1 MRWFQSGGA
10 AGCESYNGPRLQ
22 QSEPEG
28 LDQVTNSP
36 RLPIVS
42 LVLAAIL
49 AIAAGL
55 TMNPA
60 EPLPLSELPLGA
72 IGGAATLAV
81 FGIQGLISVLL
92 EGRELRPGMTPPH
105 LTNPLSAAIVIVS
118 LLLFGDAVLL
128 GYGIIIGWG
137 TAALGVAAGAG
148 CVFLAAL
155 LVCYKEAFLGDE
167 ARFDDREDGV
177 PW

>member
-1 MRWFQSGGA
+1 
-10 AGCESYNGPRLQ
+10 
-22 QSEPEG
+22 
-28 LDQVTNSP
+28 VTNSP

-42 LVLAAIL
+42 LILASVL
-49 AIAAGL
+49 AIAAAIDSGQR
-55 TMNPA
+55 
-60 EPLPLSELPLGA
+60 LPLSELQLGA
-72 IGGAATLAV
+72 VAGAVTLGV
-81 FGIQGLISVLL
+81 FGVQGLISVLL
-92 EGRELRPGMTPPH
+92 EGRELRPGMAPPH

-118 LLLFGDAVLL
+118 ILLFGDALLL
-128 GYGIIIGWG
+128 GYGIVTGWG

-148 CVFLAAL
+148 CVFLATL